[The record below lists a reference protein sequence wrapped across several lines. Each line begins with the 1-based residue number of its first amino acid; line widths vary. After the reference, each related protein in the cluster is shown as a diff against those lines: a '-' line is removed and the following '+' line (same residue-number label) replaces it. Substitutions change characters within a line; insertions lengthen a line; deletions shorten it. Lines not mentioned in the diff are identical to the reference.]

1 MDNTED
7 MTADWDVDFEDEL
20 DTSMTDASGDGVISE
35 GEEAGGERAQV
46 LESEGE
52 ASGSRRM
59 PNNIAEQYIAA
70 LKDQSSLHV
79 AIADQVSKAYDNNAE
94 YGFFLSSS
102 RRHSRRGSE
111 SGHQMSLLVPDIQL

>member
-20 DTSMTDASGDGVISE
+20 DTSMTVASGDGATSE
-35 GEEAGGERAQV
+35 GEEGIGERAQV
-46 LESEGE
+46 LASEAE
-52 ASGSRRM
+52 APGSRRK
-59 PNNIAEQYIAA
+59 PGNIAEQYIVA

-94 YGFFLSSS
+94 YGVFSLFFTAALK
-102 RRHSRRGSE
+102 E
-111 SGHQMSLLVPDIQL
+111 SLRK